1 MADPGLLS
9 LVKEHLNL
17 AGFINADPSGKQA
30 LQQELSEFIRK
41 HEELRLRSESQDVE

>member
-17 AGFINADPSGKQA
+17 AEFINTDPSGKQA
-30 LQQELSEFIRK
+30 LQQELKEYIKK
-41 HEELRLRSESQDVE
+41 HEELRLRSESQDMG